1 MGSAQGEESAKED
14 PLVTGRA
21 GAVVRFSD
29 VAATLDALLV
39 VPLGF
44 RKPSQRFLETSRNAI
59 FPRRIFG

>member
-29 VAATLDALLV
+29 VAATWM
-39 VPLGF
+39 
-44 RKPSQRFLETSRNAI
+44 S
-59 FPRRIFG
+59 